1 MNESTKISESD
12 ELNDNASQNSQEAAE
27 EEAKVVPP
35 FHETPPFV
43 VKDEAQNEDVPSSSD
58 ETSATEPEESA
69 PADPEIAKELEE
81 EDIDAI
87 PETRPI
93 GLDYHDGSPNASAK
107 TAPIVME
114 PATPAIVGINRVEQ
128 TKEPTLQAAV
138 RCDLGTRDRNEDSC
152 ITFTAESGGHF
163 KMMPFGL
170 YIVADGMGGHTNGHV
185 ASRIASRT
193 AATHIFN
200 KIYMTL
206 LQSIGPPTH
215 VPIQEV
221 LIEAVQAANKAVY
234 SDDPQIDSGT
244 TLTIALVLGRRLH
257 VAHVG
262 DSRLYLLNEDKLELV
277 TTDHSLVQR
286 LQDVGQLTAEEAT
299 GYRYKHVL
307 LRAVGQVEEVEV
319 DTYMRLLPKTG
330 KLLLCSDGLCG
341 FVEEGTIA
349 EIMQKD
355 QSPHHTANDL
365 YAAAMSAHSNDNVT
379 AVVVDLD
386 L

>member
-1 MNESTKISESD
+1 MNESIKTSEPESD
-12 ELNDNASQNSQEAAE
+12 EELKESVQNSAEQNAETAETGELKTDVQPQENK
-27 EEAKVVPP
+27 EAD
-35 FHETPPFV
+35 
-43 VKDEAQNEDVPSSSD
+43 DEANETIIEDEGMDV
-58 ETSATEPEESA
+58 
-69 PADPEIAKELEE
+69 
-81 EDIDAI
+81 I

-93 GLDYHDGSPNASAK
+93 GLNYYAVEDPVQ
-107 TAPIVME
+107 TAPIVPE
-114 PATPAIVGINRVEQ
+114 QITPAIIGIGRVEP
-128 TKEPTLQAAV
+128 TKEPTLHASV
-138 RCDLGTRDRNEDSC
+138 RCDVGARERNEDSC

-193 AATHIFN
+193 AASHIFN
-200 KIYMTL
+200 KIYMAL
-206 LQSIGPPTH
+206 LQSVGPPTH

-221 LIEAVQAANKAVY
+221 LVDAVQAANTAVY
-234 SDDPQIDSGT
+234 TDDLEVDSGT

-262 DSRLYLLNEDKLELV
+262 DSRLYLLNEDKLEPITV
-277 TTDHSLVQR
+277 DHSLVQR
-286 LQDVGQLTAEEAT
+286 LQDVGQLTAEEAV

-319 DTYMRLLPKTG
+319 DTYMRLLPKKG

-341 FVEEGTIA
+341 FVEENVMADIMKEDVSTIQ
-349 EIMQKD
+349 I
-355 QSPHHTANDL
+355 ANNL
-365 YAAAMSAHSNDNVT
+365 YDAALEARSNDNVT

>member
-1 MNESTKISESD
+1 MNDSTKISESD
-12 ELNDNASQNSQEAAE
+12 ELKNNSAQNPQEGDADKE
-27 EEAKVVPP
+27 KVVPP
-35 FHETPPFV
+35 FHEVPPF
-43 VKDEAQNEDVPSSSD
+43 KEEAEMTDEAPEM
-58 ETSATEPEESA
+58 EPETVPDA
-69 PADPEIAKELEE
+69 EE
-81 EDIDAI
+81 EMDTI

-93 GLDYHDGSPNASAK
+93 GLEYYEVDRRANVE

-114 PATPAIVGINRVEQ
+114 PVTPAIVGINRVEQ

-138 RCDLGTRDRNEDSC
+138 RCDMGARDRNEDSC
-152 ITFTAESGGHF
+152 IAFTAESGGHF

-193 AATHIFN
+193 AASHIFN

-215 VPIQEV
+215 VPIKEV

-262 DSRLYLLNEDKLELV
+262 DSRLYLLDEDKLEMI

-286 LQDVGQLTAEEAT
+286 LQEVGQLTAEEAT

-319 DTYMRLLPKTG
+319 DTYMRLLPKNG

-341 FVEEGTIA
+341 FVAESTLA

-355 QSPHHTANDL
+355 ELPNQITTDL
-365 YAAAMSAHSNDNVT
+365 FEAAMAAHSNDNVT
-379 AVVVDLD
+379 AIVVNLD

>member
-1 MNESTKISESD
+1 MNESTKISKSD
-12 ELNDNASQNSQEAAE
+12 ELEDTPQTAQEA
-27 EEAKVVPP
+27 EAKNV
-35 FHETPPFV
+35 
-43 VKDEAQNEDVPSSSD
+43 EA
-58 ETSATEPEESA
+58 ATEGEQAQSA
-69 PADPEIAKELEE
+69 GAVA
-81 EDIDAI
+81 EDDVI

-93 GLDYHDGSPNASAK
+93 GLGLYEADGSNQ
-107 TAPIVME
+107 TAPIVTE
-114 PATPAIVGINRVEQ
+114 QVTPAIIGINRAEPA
-128 TKEPTLQAAV
+128 KEPTLQAAM
-138 RCDLGTRDRNEDSC
+138 RCDLGARERNEDSS

-193 AATHIFN
+193 AAHFILN
-200 KIYMTL
+200 KIYMSL
-206 LQSIGPPTH
+206 LQSVGPPTH

-221 LIEAVQAANKAVY
+221 LVDAVQAANTAVY
-234 SDDPQIDSGT
+234 SDDPEIDSGT
-244 TLTIALVLGRRLH
+244 TLTIALILGRRLH

-262 DSRLYLLNEDKLELV
+262 DSRLYLLDDGGDLLPV

-286 LQDVGQLTAEEAT
+286 LQEVGQLTAEEAT

-319 DTYMRLLPKTG
+319 DTYMRLLPKKG

-341 FVEEGTIA
+341 FVEESVMRDFMRADLPPDQIA
-349 EIMQKD
+349 
-355 QSPHHTANDL
+355 NNL
-365 YAAAMSAHSNDNVT
+365 YDAALEARSNDNVT
-379 AVVVDLD
+379 AIVVDLD